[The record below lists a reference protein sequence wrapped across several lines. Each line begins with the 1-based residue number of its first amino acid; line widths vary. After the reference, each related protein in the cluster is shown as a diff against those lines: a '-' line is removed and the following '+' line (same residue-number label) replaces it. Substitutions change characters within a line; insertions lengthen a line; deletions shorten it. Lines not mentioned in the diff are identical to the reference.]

1 MITKKPKTYT
11 ARRRVFEMAV
21 DKAKYQTVVTDH
33 AEQVLQ
39 NWCLMEYCL
48 CYRHDLAW
56 EYEHWRSELETH
68 LNTIARKIVKG
79 DKLKWTKQV
88 MIEWEEFNNEANVFN
103 ACRIKFRNENRNRLG
118 ITEFEQHTVCSHCAD
133 EINNIIEC
141 MASQNVTLYTDRRFP
156 HIETLINNK

>member
-1 MITKKPKTYT
+1 MITKKPKTYVV
-11 ARRRVFEMAV
+11 RRRVFEMAF
-21 DKAKYQTVVTDH
+21 DKAKHQTVVADH

-48 CYRHDLAW
+48 CYRHDLALA
-56 EYEHWRSELETH
+56 YEHWRSELETH

-88 MIEWEEFNNEANVFN
+88 MIEWEKFNNEANVFN

-118 ITEFEQHTVCSHCAD
+118 ITELEQHKVCSHCAD

-141 MASQNVTLYTDRRFP
+141 MVSQNVTLYTDRRFP
-156 HIETLINNK
+156 PIETFYQ